1 MDYFADEFGFNS
13 TEVVALLGVH
23 TMGSAFVANS
33 GFSVCFTL
41 LKNAFTSL
49 IRQPFYFMYR
59 SMEDRKIPIKKR
71 FHAFGKN
78 KKGEIITLLT

>member
-33 GFSVCFTL
+33 GFSVCITL
-41 LKNAFTSL
+41 LKNAFIL
-49 IRQPFYFMYR
+49 RIRQSFYFM
-59 SMEDRKIPIKKR
+59 
-71 FHAFGKN
+71 
-78 KKGEIITLLT
+78 